1 MSGDVVARRYAH
13 ALFAIG
19 KGQGLAQLEAYGNTL
34 SSLSN
39 MLQESPNF
47 EKLLHAPIISPTEK
61 MSVLDTILAK
71 LEADP
76 VMAGFCHLL
85 AEKNR
90 LDNLASIAKAFGTLL
105 DREKG
110 IVRGTVT
117 TAINLDAEQR
127 DNIAQDIEKK
137 AGKSVKLGFD
147 VDPDILGGIVLRL
160 GDTVLD
166 ASLRA
171 QLTALIDTIK
181 RGE

>member
-1 MSGDVVARRYAH
+1 MSGDIVARRYAG

-19 KGQGLAQLEAYGNTL
+19 KEQGLANLENYGATL
-34 SSLSN
+34 SALSDMMVESLS
-39 MLQESPNF
+39 F
-47 EKLLHAPIISPTEK
+47 DKLLRAPVISSAEK
-61 MSVLDTILAK
+61 MAVLETILAK
-71 LEADP
+71 LEAAP
-76 VMAGFCHLL
+76 VMIGFCRLL

-90 LDNLASIAKAFGTLL
+90 LDKLAVIAAAFGTLL

-117 TAINLDAEQR
+117 TAFDLDDARRETLVK
-127 DNIAQDIEKK
+127 DIEQK
-137 AGKSVKLGFD
+137 AGKSVKLDFD